1 MTLEPQGHVRIFLLR
16 LAGEANGVEKV
27 EGEGGGG
34 GGGGRRGGAFGYLTS
49 PVEGILFSDC
59 LPERAFRAYFSQQN
73 SLLWP

>member
-1 MTLEPQGHVRIFLLR
+1 MLEFFYCGWQGRQTGLKKWR
-16 LAGEANGVEKV
+16 
-27 EGEGGGG
+27 GGGG
-34 GGGGRRGGAFGYLTS
+34 GGGGRRGGAFGYLAS